1 MELNP
6 SATILLLTVVL
17 CGSAQ
22 AGDAERG
29 AQVFRDCSACHSVI
43 DETGTTLV
51 RGGRTGPNLYAVVGR
66 HAGSVPGF
74 HYSTSMVAAGQ
85 AGLRWNEED
94 FVVYVKDATAFLRD
108 YLGAPAARSN
118 MPFHLADPQARRD
131 VIAYLATTEQAA
143 TVPPSP
149 EMKDPT
155 LGLEAGPDEVCVANA
170 AQKTHYFAAE
180 GDSGVRR
187 TATLEPGEKLCS
199 PATTDG
205 MVSAFK
211 DSNAFEGC
219 SRLVEAGQMERL
231 RRYVSFD
238 RCSWSSNM

>member
-1 MELNP
+1 MRR
-6 SATILLLTVVL
+6 IVL
-17 CGSAQ
+17 GLVLAGAAGPLSAQ
-22 AGDAERG
+22 SVENGKA
-29 AQVFRDCSACHSVI
+29 VFRQCAACHQI
-43 DETGTTLV
+43 
-51 RGGRTGPNLYAVVGR
+51 GPEAQNAVGPVLNGVVGR
-66 HAGSVPGF
+66 PAASYQGYQ
-74 HYSTSMVAAGQ
+74 YSQALQQ
-85 AGLRWNEED
+85 AGARGLIWGRENLSEWL
-94 FVVYVKDATAFLRD
+94 AGPSAFLRD

-155 LGLEAGPDEVCVANA
+155 LGLEAGPDEVCIANA

-238 RCSWSSNM
+238 RCFWSSNM